1 MGYLYIFGC
10 IFFTVYGQLILKW
23 RLSLKGTMP
32 EDLVGKMLF
41 LAKAFLDPFILSG
54 FVGAFVASL
63 FWMAAMTKF
72 EVSFAYPFM
81 SLAFVAVLFLSAL
94 FFHEP
99 ITLGKVLGLILII
112 GGIIVTVKL

>member
-23 RLSLKGTMP
+23 RLSLKGAMP
-32 EDLVGKMLF
+32 EEFSGKLLF

-54 FVGAFVASL
+54 FAAAFVASL

-72 EVSFAYPFM
+72 QVSFAYPFM
-81 SLAFVAVLFLSAL
+81 SIAFIAVLFL
-94 FFHEP
+94 
-99 ITLGKVLGLILII
+99 KQLIV
-112 GGIIVTVKL
+112 GRKYGDFVGTEERGFCFIVPFSRR